1 MALRGKKPEAMTKRL
16 KLFIYSSFGVG
27 KTTAAISFPRT
38 YVIDGERGT
47 DHYVKGLTASGSVV
61 YQTTDVDDAIKEV
74 RELKSSKHDFL
85 TAAVDPVTTL
95 EADLMEKCAE
105 AFPGENDM
113 RKWGM
118 RDKTMRRLMNLLL
131 GLDMNVIVTAHG
143 KVEYGEKMVKL
154 GTTFDAW
161 RRWPYAFDLALEL
174 ERRGTKRIAIVRKT
188 RISDAFP
195 DGDTFE
201 FSYAEV
207 ARRYGAETLERAA
220 EPVAIASADQ
230 VATLRALIDTVKLE
244 EGAVDGWL
252 RKAGVDALEDLP
264 AVLADKAITF
274 VRNKIAKTG
283 GAT

>member
-1 MALRGKKPEAMTKRL
+1 MTKRL
-16 KLFIYSSFGVG
+16 KLFLYSSFGVG

-38 YVIDGERGT
+38 YVIDGEKGT
-47 DHYVKGLTASGSVV
+47 DHYAKQLKASGCEV
-61 YQTTDVDDAIKEV
+61 YQTTDADDAIKEV

-85 TAAVDPVTTL
+85 TVAIDPVTTL

-131 GLDMNVIVTAHG
+131 ALDMNVIVTAHA
-143 KVEYGEKMVKL
+143 KTEYGEKMVKL
-154 GTTFDAW
+154 GSTFDGW
-161 RRWPYAFDLALEL
+161 KRWPYSFDVVLEL
-174 ERRGTKRIAIVRKT
+174 ERRGTKRVATVRKT

-220 EPVAIASADQ
+220 EPVAIASAEQ
-230 VATLRALIDTVKLE
+230 VVTLKELIDTVKLE
-244 EGAVDGWL
+244 EGAVDTWL

-264 AVLADKAITF
+264 AAIAEKCIAH
-274 VRNKIAKTG
+274 VRDKIAKTG
-283 GAT
+283 GTNAV